1 MLLHLYDS
9 METPGLS
16 IKLYDLFR
24 KELNLPEN
32 KAQEAVQIIS
42 ETIRESHTGK
52 HEQTLELVHRDT
64 QSLKEYI
71 DTKFATK
78 DDLNSNTGQLRKELG
93 ETKADLIKWM
103 FIFWIGQ
110 VAATFGFILLFLKK

>member
-1 MLLHLYDS
+1 

-52 HEQTLELVHRDT
+52 HEQTLELVHKDT

-71 DTKFATK
+71 DIKFATK
-78 DDLNSNTGQLRKELG
+78 DDLSSNTGQLRKDLG

-110 VAATFGFILLFLKK
+110 VAATLGFILLFLK